1 VLYLFFWYKYSN
13 LFKLFLNNPTEPL
26 NFAPQNDNIG
36 MAEHIYPIFDQT
48 LTRQDKETL
57 LKQRAVVVWMAGLSG
72 SGKSTLAKGLERELH
87 NQGHLTQL
95 LDGDN
100 LRSGINNNLGFSE
113 ADRLENIRRS
123 AETAKLFL
131 NAGLV
136 TICSLISPTEEIRNL
151 ARNIIGAADFCE
163 VYVNAPFEVCADR
176 DVKGLYKKALNGEIK
191 NFTGLDAPFEAPSQ
205 PALEIRTDLEDYSAS
220 LQKLLD
226 MLLPRIKP
234 RCC

>member
-1 VLYLFFWYKYSN
+1 
-13 LFKLFLNNPTEPL
+13 
-26 NFAPQNDNIG
+26 
-36 MAEHIYPIFDQT
+36 MAENIHPIFDQT
-48 LTRQDKETL
+48 LTRASKEEL
-57 LKQRAVVVWMAGLSG
+57 LRQRAIVIWMVGLSG
-72 SGKSTLAKGLERELH
+72 SGKSTLAKGLEFALH
-87 NQGHLTQL
+87 QRSHLTQL

-136 TICSLISPTEEIRNL
+136 TVCSLISPTAEIRSM
-151 ARNIIGAADFCE
+151 AKSIIGEADFYE
-163 VYVNAPFEVCADR
+163 VYINAPFKVCAQR

-191 NFTGLDAPFEAPSQ
+191 NFTGLDAPFEEPQ
-205 PALEIRTDLEDYSAS
+205 NPDLEIHTDQENYEVS

-226 MLLPRIKP
+226 AILPRITFAALG
-234 RCC
+234 

>member
-1 VLYLFFWYKYSN
+1 
-13 LFKLFLNNPTEPL
+13 
-26 NFAPQNDNIG
+26 

-48 LTRQDKETL
+48 VARHDKEML
-57 LKQRAVVVWMAGLSG
+57 LQQRAVVVWMAGLSG

-87 NQGHLTQL
+87 DQGHLTQL

-131 NAGLV
+131 QAGLV
-136 TICSLISPTEEIRNL
+136 TICSLISPTAEIRNL
-151 ARNIIGAADFCE
+151 ARTIIGEADFLE
-163 VYVNAPFEVCADR
+163 VYINAPFEVCAER

-191 NFTGLDAPFEAPSQ
+191 NFTGLDAPFEAPEN
-205 PALEIRTDLEDYSAS
+205 PALEIRTDQESYSES

-226 MLLPRIKP
+226 AILPRIKP
-234 RCC
+234 HC

>member
-1 VLYLFFWYKYSN
+1 
-13 LFKLFLNNPTEPL
+13 
-26 NFAPQNDNIG
+26 

-48 LTRQDKETL
+48 LNRQDKEAL

-87 NQGHLTQL
+87 AQGYLTEL

-113 ADRLENIRRS
+113 AERLENIRRS

-131 NAGLV
+131 QAGIV
-136 TICSLISPTEEIRNL
+136 TICSLISPTEEVRQL
-151 ARNIIGAADFCE
+151 ARTIIGAEDFFE
-163 VYVNAPFEVCADR
+163 VYINAPFAVCADR

-191 NFTGLDAPFEAPSQ
+191 NFTGLDAPFEAPTQ
-205 PALEIRTDLEDYSAS
+205 PDLEIRTAEQDYSDS
-220 LQKLLD
+220 LQQLLD
-226 MLLPRIKP
+226 ALLPRIKP
-234 RCC
+234 HC

>member
-1 VLYLFFWYKYSN
+1 
-13 LFKLFLNNPTEPL
+13 
-26 NFAPQNDNIG
+26 

-48 LTRQDKETL
+48 LNRQDKETL

-87 NQGHLTQL
+87 AQGYLTEL

-100 LRSGINNNLGFSE
+100 LRSGINNNLGFSD

-131 NAGLV
+131 QAGIV
-136 TICSLISPTEEIRNL
+136 TICSFISPTEAVRQL
-151 ARNIIGAADFCE
+151 ARQIIGPEDFFE
-163 VYVNAPFEVCADR
+163 VYVNAPFAVCADR

-191 NFTGLDAPFEAPSQ
+191 NFTGLDAPFEAPAQ
-205 PALEIRTDLEDYSAS
+205 PNLEIRTDEQDYSAC
-220 LQKLLD
+220 LQKLREA
-226 MLLPRIKP
+226 LLPRIKP
-234 RCC
+234 HC

>member
-1 VLYLFFWYKYSN
+1 
-13 LFKLFLNNPTEPL
+13 
-26 NFAPQNDNIG
+26 

-57 LKQRAVVVWMAGLSG
+57 LNQRAVVIWMAGLSG

-87 NQGHLTQL
+87 SRGHLTEL

-131 NAGLV
+131 QAGLV

-151 ARNIIGAADFCE
+151 ARNIIGAEDFFE
-163 VYVNAPFEVCADR
+163 VYINAPFAVCAER

-191 NFTGLDAPFEAPSQ
+191 NFTGLDAPFEAPAN
-205 PALEIRTDLEDYSAS
+205 PDLEIKTDLNDYSDS

-226 MLLPRIKP
+226 AVLPHIKP
-234 RCC
+234 HC

>member
-1 VLYLFFWYKYSN
+1 
-13 LFKLFLNNPTEPL
+13 
-26 NFAPQNDNIG
+26 

-48 LTRQDKETL
+48 LNRQDKEAL

-87 NQGHLTQL
+87 ARGYLTEL

-113 ADRLENIRRS
+113 AERLENIRRS

-131 NAGLV
+131 QAGIV
-136 TICSLISPTEEIRNL
+136 TICSLISPTEEVRQL
-151 ARNIIGAADFCE
+151 ARTIIGAEDFFE
-163 VYVNAPFEVCADR
+163 VYINAPFAVCADR

-191 NFTGLDAPFEAPSQ
+191 NFTGLDAPFEAPTQ
-205 PALEIRTDLEDYSAS
+205 PALEIRTAEQDYSDS
-220 LQKLLD
+220 LQQLLD
-226 MLLPRIKP
+226 ALLPRIKP
-234 RCC
+234 HC